1 MQIRKITLK
10 DYEAVYGLWLS
21 CKGMDLNTVDDS
33 RDGIERFMRRNPDTC
48 SVAES
53 DDVIVGAIIA
63 GSDGRRGYYLPYGG
77 KSRTAA
83 AGYCLKAC
91 GGGHVRFGGNR
102 NSKSRPC
109 GL

>member
-1 MQIRKITLK
+1 MLIRKRTLK

-33 RDGIERFMRRNPDTC
+33 RDGIKRFLRRNPATC

-83 AGYCLKAC
+83 AGY
-91 GGGHVRFGGNR
+91 
-102 NSKSRPC
+102 
-109 GL
+109 